1 MARGDNTAVG
11 AELITTLSNIHH
23 LLFVAVLY
31 DCIIVVVVLI
41 SVSVSV
47 HAAAVKGPQE

>member
-1 MARGDNTAVG
+1 MARGDNTAVV

-31 DCIIVVVVLI
+31 DCIIVVLI

-47 HAAAVKGPQE
+47 HAAAVKGPHE